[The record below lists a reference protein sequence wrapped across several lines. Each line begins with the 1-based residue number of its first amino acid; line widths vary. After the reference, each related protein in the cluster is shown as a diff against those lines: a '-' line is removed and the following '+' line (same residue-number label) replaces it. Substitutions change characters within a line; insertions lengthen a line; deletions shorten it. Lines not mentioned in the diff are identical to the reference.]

1 MLSNKNIQ
9 HPTTLSLDAY
19 YQEYYLPDK
28 NKRIRPT
35 TQKHHCY
42 LYRNRVRPYFGDM
55 IMNEITPLHI
65 REWQNTQISLNFKPK
80 YLRTL
85 HQFLRGIFD
94 YCVRF
99 HDLAE
104 NPCDRVDP
112 IGRHSS
118 SRKASIWRL
127 DEYEKV
133 YECMTTMH
141 HRAALALL
149 FWAGLRKGEL
159 YGLQWRDYC
168 SLRKKLR
175 VERNYQRL
183 NGKAILL
190 PPKTDTSIRTIILP
204 SQAYRPLDDYRARC
218 KHIDDSDFIF
228 KWTKRKLEDEIHFAC
243 KQARVQR
250 IRIHDLRHSHASLL
264 IHLNI
269 DVAAISK
276 RLGHS
281 SIAITLSTY
290 AHAYDNADRLIAD
303 TLEAISN

>member
-1 MLSNKNIQ
+1 M
-9 HPTTLSLDAY
+9 Y
-19 YQEYYLPDK
+19 YQKYYLPDK
-28 NKRIRPT
+28 KERIRPT

-42 LYRNRVRPYFGDM
+42 LYKNRIYPFFGNM
-55 IMNEITPLHI
+55 AMNEITPLHV
-65 REWQNTQISLNFKPK
+65 REWQNNQISLDFKPK

-85 HQFLRGIFD
+85 HQFLSGIFD

-99 HDLAE
+99 HYLAE
-104 NPCDRVDP
+104 NPCDRVEP
-112 IGRHSS
+112 MGRNGL
-118 SRKASIWRL
+118 SRKANIWRL

-133 YECMTTMH
+133 YDSMSTTH

-168 SLRKKLR
+168 PLTKRLR
-175 VERNYQRL
+175 VERSYQRL
-183 NGKAILL
+183 NGKAVIM
-190 PPKTDTSIRTIILP
+190 PPKTEKSNRIIILP
-204 SQAYRPLDDYRARC
+204 HQAYRQLDVHRAEHL
-218 KHIDDSDFIF
+218 KAKDTDFIF
-228 KWTKRKLEDEIHFAC
+228 TWTKRKLEDEIQLAC
-243 KQARVQR
+243 QLAGVKR

-269 DVAAISK
+269 DIASISK

-281 SIAITLSTY
+281 SIGITLNTY

-303 TLEAISN
+303 TLESIGDP

>member
-1 MLSNKNIQ
+1 MLSKTKNQ
-9 HPTTLSLDAY
+9 HPTSLPLDMY
-19 YQEYYLPDK
+19 YQKYYLPDK

-35 TQKHHCY
+35 TRNYYRY
-42 LYRNRVRPYFGDM
+42 LYNNRIRPCFGDM
-55 IMNEITPLHI
+55 IMSEITPLHI
-65 REWQNTQISLNFKPK
+65 REWQNMQISLNFKPK
-80 YLRTL
+80 YLRIL
-85 HQFLRGIFD
+85 QQYLSSIFD
-94 YCVRF
+94 YCVRY

-104 NPCDRVDP
+104 NPCCRVDP
-112 IGRHSS
+112 IGKHAS
-118 SRKASIWRL
+118 SRRGTVWQL

-133 YECMTTMH
+133 FECMTTMH

-149 FWAGLRKGEL
+149 YWTGIRKGEL

-168 SLRKKLR
+168 PKTRRLR

-190 PPKTDTSIRTIILP
+190 PPKTDTSNRTIILP
-204 SQAYRPLDDYRARC
+204 NQAHQPLAEYRYVRHDAKDT
-218 KHIDDSDFIF
+218 DFIF
-228 KWTKRKLEDEIHFAC
+228 KWTKRKLEDEIRLAC
-243 KQARVQR
+243 QKAGVQR
-250 IRIHDLRHSHASLL
+250 IRVHDLRHSHASLL

-281 SIAITLSTY
+281 SISITLDTY

-303 TLEAISN
+303 TLNTISS